1 MKSFTVI
8 SVIVLIIL
16 TSLSG
21 CEKSYVV
28 SKSQDILFQFE
39 YINHA
44 WGYAHSG
51 FLIDVNGNILLYDL
65 PEKWNF
71 PTDDQILTQK
81 EVIEN
86 IGICQIAGIK
96 ILPDELRKYTNY
108 IDNIAASKVTS
119 PKNVAA
125 DAGTI
130 AFYCYQYSE
139 SSLTYKRTVIK
150 TEGDFL
156 SENLNFYSKKIVE
169 WMNNIKSLT
178 PVN

>member
-1 MKSFTVI
+1 MKSFTI
-8 SVIVLIIL
+8 ANLIVLIIL
-16 TSLSG
+16 SSLSG

-44 WGYAHSG
+44 WGYSHTG
-51 FLIDVNGNILLYDL
+51 FLIDVNGNILTYNL

-71 PTDDQILTQK
+71 PAEDQTLTRK
-81 EVIEN
+81 EVLEN
-86 IGICQIAGIK
+86 IGRCQIAEIK
-96 ILPDELRKYTNY
+96 IPPEELRKYTNY
-108 IDNIAASKVTS
+108 IDNISASKVTS

-125 DAGTI
+125 DAGLI

-139 SSLTYKRTVIK
+139 SSLTYKRTVIR
-150 TEGDFL
+150 TDGDFV

-169 WMNNIKSLT
+169 WMNNIKSRI